1 MTVTEHEQLQHVCRW
16 NQTLSQENQALRRA
30 LRQSQ
35 NAAAR
40 AGVERDTAVLF
51 LDVAWEAAAE
61 GQRP

>member
-1 MTVTEHEQLQHVCRW
+1 MTDHEQLVHLCRW

-30 LRQSQ
+30 LQRSQ

-51 LDVAWEAAAE
+51 LDAAWEAAVE